1 MSVKLIEAGAREI
14 ASQIA
19 ELEEMIFSDPWSAGE
34 IEKTLEQK
42 HSLCAVAEAE
52 NQVVGY
58 FLCYY
63 VLDECEI
70 ARIAVHSDR
79 RRDGVGRKLMS
90 FLVAECKK
98 RQVAKILLDVRIGND
113 TAIAFY
119 EKMGFVR
126 DGVRKGYYGG
136 NHPEDALLMSLD
148 ICCFPV

>member
-1 MSVKLIEAGAREI
+1 MDVKLIETEAKEV

-19 ELEEMIFSDPWSAGE
+19 GLEKMIFSDPWSAGE

-42 HSLCAVAEAE
+42 HSLCAVTEAE
-52 NQVVGY
+52 NQAIGY

-70 ARIAVHSDR
+70 ARIAVHSDW
-79 RRDGVGRKLMS
+79 RRDGVGRNLMC
-90 FLVAECKK
+90 FLVEECRK
-98 RQVAKILLDVRIGND
+98 RQVARILLDVRIGNE

-148 ICCFPV
+148 LCSFPV